1 GVQIGAFM
9 ADQYRATAAPM
20 LFPALVFLLDT
31 ISESVCILQTRI
43 VAPDEQT
50 KELKE
55 SLSLTDEQ
63 AAKLLKIYRL
73 WEEEM
78 SNVLGSG
85 DDNRVTKGEVLLEL
99 MKGSEKQID
108 SLLTVDQQR
117 NLIRFGLG
125 V

>member
-1 GVQIGAFM
+1 M

-73 WEEEM
+73 WEEAM

-85 DDNRVTKGEVLLEL
+85 DDNHQTKGEALLEI
-99 MKGSEKQID
+99 MKESEKQID
-108 SLLTVDQQR
+108 SLLALDQQR
-117 NLIRFGLG
+117 NLIRMGLG